1 MRAGPIILYIIGIAI
16 FCAMDVVM
24 KLLVADNSAIVATLW
39 RYLSAIFF
47 TGLIWIGSGR
57 PRITREMLPVH
68 MFRGGVLALSATLFF
83 WSLGILPLAQ
93 AVTIAFIAPLL
104 IPPIASLIL
113 KERMQSGNILAGIIG
128 FVGVV
133 IAVGFD
139 PTTLS
144 REKLLGVGAVLVSAM
159 TYALT
164 VVLMRMRAA
173 KDGPAVLSLLGALF
187 PALAILPFAFLVGP
201 ASDIVPKGETWLWVL
216 LAGFFGAVA
225 LQFLARA
232 YARVEAQVLAP
243 FEYTAL
249 VWAALFGWLFF
260 AEPVSLRVWA
270 GAAIIAGACLWQ
282 TRQQPAP
289 IAPSN
294 PAA

>member
-1 MRAGPIILYIIGIAI
+1 MRAGPVLLYVIGIAI
-16 FCAMDVVM
+16 FCAMDAVM
-24 KLLVADNSAIVATLW
+24 KLLVSGNPAVVATLW

-47 TGLIWIGSGR
+47 TGLIWIGAGR

-68 MFRGGVLALSATLFF
+68 AVRGAVLALSATLFF
-83 WSLGILPLAQ
+83 WALGVLPLAQ

-104 IPPIASLIL
+104 IPPIASLML
-113 KERMQSGNILAGIIG
+113 KERMQSGSVIAGLAG
-128 FVGVV
+128 FAGVV

-139 PTTLS
+139 PSTLS
-144 REKLLGVGAVLVSAM
+144 REKLLGVGAVLVSAL

-187 PALAILPFAFLVGP
+187 PALALLPFALLVGP
-201 ASDIVPKGETWLWVL
+201 PGDIVPKGETWLWVG
-216 LAGFFGAVA
+216 LAGLFGAVA

-232 YARVEAQVLAP
+232 YARAEAQVLAP

-249 VWAALFGWLFF
+249 VWAALYGWLFF
-260 AEPVSLRVWA
+260 AEPVSPRTWA
-270 GAAIIAGACLWQ
+270 GAVVIAAACLWQ
-282 TRQQPAP
+282 TRRQ
-289 IAPSN
+289 IVEAPSN

>member
-1 MRAGPIILYIIGIAI
+1 MRAGPVLLYVIGIAI
-16 FCAMDVVM
+16 FCAMDAVM
-24 KLLVADNSAIVATLW
+24 KLLVADNSAVVATLW

-47 TGLIWIGSGR
+47 TGLIWLHAGR
-57 PRITREMLPVH
+57 PRITLEMLPVH
-68 MFRGGVLALSATLFF
+68 IMRGGVLALSATLFF
-83 WSLGILPLAQ
+83 WALGILPLAQ

-104 IPPIASLIL
+104 IPPTASLIL
-113 KERMQSGNILAGIIG
+113 KERMQSGNVIAGLVG
-128 FVGVV
+128 FAGVI

-139 PTTLS
+139 PSTLS
-144 REKLLGVGAVLVSAM
+144 REKLLGVGAILVSAF

-173 KDGPAVLSLLGALF
+173 KDGPAILSLLGAIF
-187 PALAILPFAFLVGP
+187 PAIALLPFALAIGP
-201 ASDIVPKGETWLWVL
+201 ASDIIPRGETWIWVA
-216 LAGFFGAVA
+216 LAGLFGAIA

-232 YARVEAQVLAP
+232 YARAEAQVLAP

-249 VWAALFGWLFF
+249 VWAALYGWLFF
-260 AEPVSLRVWA
+260 AEPVSLRIWA
-270 GAAIIAGACLWQ
+270 GAAIIAAACLWQ
-282 TRQQPAP
+282 TRQQAP

>member
-1 MRAGPIILYIIGIAI
+1 MRMGPILLYVIGIAV
-16 FCAMDVVM
+16 FCAMDAVM
-24 KLLVADNSAIVATLW
+24 KLLVEENSAIVATLW

-47 TGLIWIGSGR
+47 TSFIWVAAGR

-68 MFRGGVLALSATLFF
+68 ALRGGVIALSATLFF
-83 WSLGILPLAQ
+83 WALRTLPLAQ

-113 KERMQSGNILAGIIG
+113 KERMQPGSVIAGLIG
-128 FVGVV
+128 FVGVIV
-133 IAVGFD
+133 AVGFD

-144 REKLLGVGAVLVSAM
+144 REKLLGVGAVLVSAF
-159 TYALT
+159 TYAFT

-173 KDGPAVLSLLGALF
+173 KDGPAVLSLLGAGF
-187 PALAILPFAFLVGP
+187 PALALLPFAIAFGP
-201 ASDIVPKGETWLWVL
+201 ASAILPRGETWIWVL

-232 YARVEAQVLAP
+232 YARAQAQVLAP

-249 VWAALFGWLFF
+249 VWAALYGWLFF
-260 AEPVSLRVWA
+260 SEPVSPRTWA
-270 GAAIIAGACLWQ
+270 GAVIIAGACLWQ
-282 TRQQPAP
+282 TRRQVVE
-289 IAPSN
+289 APSS